1 MDYCLFDLDGTL
13 TDPYEGITN
22 SIKYGLAK
30 FGICEN
36 DTCKLKSFIGPPLYR
51 SFMDSYSFTQEQ
63 AAQAVGYYREYF
75 AQKGIFESRVYDG
88 IKNMLYGLKQRD
100 FRLLV
105 ATSKPQVFAERIIK
119 HFNLW
124 QYFDFIA
131 GATLDDSRVEK
142 ADVISYALKSCNI
155 APYNA
160 IMVGDRKHDIIGAK
174 KNGLN
179 SVGVLY
185 GYGGEDELKSA
196 GADYIAATP
205 SDVAE
210 ILINLK
216 S

>member
-36 DTCKLKSFIGPPLYR
+36 DTCKLKSFIGPRYIVRLWITTCSHKNR
-51 SFMDSYSFTQEQ
+51 RHKLSGITENTS
-63 AAQAVGYYREYF
+63 R
-75 AQKGIFESRVYDG
+75 KGNFENRVYDG
-88 IKNMLYGLKQRD
+88 IENMLYGLKQRD

-174 KNGLN
+174 QNGLK
-179 SVGVLY
+179 SVGVMY
-185 GYGGEDELKSA
+185 GYGDKAELESA
-196 GADYIAATP
+196 GADYIAAMP